1 MMSKDAPAA
10 LLTVLRGIRSALKVY
25 GSMAGGGDAN
35 AGLVRQI
42 RDMHLRHAAEIGQR
56 LKASEMPA
64 IRVRPGGCVPGGR
77 LPSGGR

>member
-42 RDMHLRHAAEIGQR
+42 RDMHLRHAAEIVAR
-56 LKASEMPA
+56 E
-64 IRVRPGGCVPGGR
+64 
-77 LPSGGR
+77 